1 MSIKVYLVDDHT
13 ILRDGLRL
21 LLGTE
26 PDIEVVGEADNGRD
40 AIVGVRE
47 TQPDVVIID
56 IAMPEMNGIDTAQQI
71 GEENP
76 QVHMVMLSMYS
87 STEHIFRSLQVGARG
102 YLLKDSAGTEVVAAV
117 RAVQA
122 GRIYMSSQ
130 ISDIV
135 SDYYMR
141 QQGAPDAPSPLER
154 LTLREREVLQLV
166 VEGRSS
172 AEIAQ
177 RLSLSAK
184 TVETYRSRMMQ
195 KLEIKDLPSLVKF
208 AIQHGLTPLS

>member
-1 MSIKVYLVDDHT
+1 MSIRVYLVDDHT

-21 LLGTE
+21 LLDTE

-40 AIVGVRE
+40 AIRGIHE
-47 TQPDVVIID
+47 MQPDVAIID
-56 IAMPEMNGIDTAQQI
+56 IAMPEMNGIDTAEQI
-71 GEENP
+71 GQECP
-76 QVHMVMLSMYS
+76 HTHMLMLSMYS

-102 YLLKDSAGTEVVAAV
+102 YLLKDSAGIEVVAAV
-117 RAVQA
+117 RAVCA
-122 GRIYMSSQ
+122 GRIYLSRQ
-130 ISDIV
+130 ISDVV
-135 SDYYMR
+135 SEHYMR
-141 QQGAPDAPSPLER
+141 LHGAAESQSPLER
-154 LTLREREVLQLV
+154 LSLREREVLQLV

-184 TVETYRSRMMQ
+184 TVDTYRSRLMQ

>member
-40 AIVGVRE
+40 AIEEVRR

-71 GEENP
+71 GEDCP

-87 STEHIFRSLQVGARG
+87 SAEHIFRSLQVGARG

-117 RAVQA
+117 RAVHA
-122 GRIYMSSQ
+122 GRIYLSTQ

-135 SDYYMR
+135 SDHYMR
-141 QQGAPDAPSPLER
+141 QQGAPDSPSPLER

-184 TVETYRSRMMQ
+184 TVDTYRSRMMQ
-195 KLEIKDLPSLVKF
+195 KLEIKDIPSLVKF